1 MSVKWRFIQFK
12 GDPQKCYDEIQTLGE
27 SYTPDMVVDLARDES
42 TELHKCFDWDDNIA
56 AEKWRKQQA
65 RQICISLTV
74 VVEKKPGVKQTFRLI
89 EHDREEQVY
98 KPIVFT
104 VRQSEEYERLLKQA
118 KAELAAF
125 RKRYQSIKELSEVIE
140 EIERVLFK

>member
-1 MSVKWRFIQFK
+1 MSTQWGFYKFK
-12 GDPQKCYDEIQTLGE
+12 ADAQRCYDEIQSLGS
-27 SYTPDMVVDLARDES
+27 SYTPEMIVDLARDES
-42 TELHKCFDWDDNIA
+42 TELHKCFDWDNDIA

-65 RQICISLTV
+65 RLICISLTV
-74 VVEKKPGVKQTFRLI
+74 TVEKKPGVTQVYRVI
-89 EHDREEQVY
+89 QHDRNEQAY

-104 VRQSEEYERLLKQA
+104 VRQSEEYEQLLKQA

-140 EIERVLFK
+140 EIERVLFE

>member
-1 MSVKWRFIQFK
+1 MSVKWRFIQFR
-12 GDPQKCYDEIQTLGE
+12 GDAQKCYDELQTLGD
-27 SYTPDMVVDLARDES
+27 SYTPEMVVDLARDEN

-74 VVEKKPGVKQTFRLI
+74 TVEKKPGVKQTFRLI

-104 VRQSEEYERLLKQA
+104 VRQTEEYERLLKQA
-118 KAELAAF
+118 KAEMAAF
-125 RKRYQSIKELSEVIE
+125 RKRYQNIKELSEVIE
-140 EIERVLFK
+140 EIEKVLAE